1 MAGGGSEPH
10 QRTSPPRSACSRSAR
25 IPLELIKAPLPLFEL
40 LLLRDQ
46 RVLRR
51 AERLL
56 AFA

>member
-1 MAGGGSEPH
+1 MAGGGVGA
-10 QRTSPPRSACSRSAR
+10 PPAHVAAAR
-25 IPLELIKAPLPLFEL
+25 RLLALREIPLELIKAPLPLFEL